1 MNTLKNTIAVICLI
15 FMSSAAYGQIK
26 MPAASPTFEL
36 SGTIGLSKVKVVYSR
51 PSAKGRQVFGDL
63 VPYGEVW
70 RTGAN
75 SSTKLSFDQTVIL
88 EGNSLE
94 AGDYALYTI
103 PGIDEWT
110 IIISNNTELWGAQ
123 GYDEKDDILRFNVP
137 AKSVSSHYESFTI
150 SFSDFTMNSAYLNMK
165 WEKSKAKFKIE
176 QDIDSQVMAQIKEQ
190 VIDAE
195 PENAG
200 VYYQAANYYFIAD
213 KDNKM
218 ALDFI
223 NKAIEGG
230 QDRYWTYHLKAKIQA
245 RLGMKMEAETTAK
258 KSIEKAREAGN
269 MDYVRLN
276 EKLIAE
282 LE

>member
-1 MNTLKNTIAVICLI
+1 
-15 FMSSAAYGQIK
+15 MSSVAYGQIK
-26 MPAASPTFEL
+26 IPAASPTFEL
-36 SGTIGLSKVKVVYSR
+36 NGTVGLSKVKVVYSR
-51 PSAKGRQVFGDL
+51 PSTKGRVVFGDL

-75 SSTKLSFDQTVIL
+75 SSTKLSFDQTVSL

-103 PGIDEWT
+103 PGTDEWT
-110 IIISNNTELWGAQ
+110 IIISKNTELWGAQ

-176 QDIDSQVMAQIKEQ
+176 QDIDPQIMAQIKEQ
-190 VIDAE
+190 VIDSE

-200 VYYQAANYYFIAD
+200 VYYQAANYYFTTD

-230 QDRYWTYHLKAKIQA
+230 QDRYWIYHLKAKIQA

-276 EKLIAE
+276 EKLIAG
-282 LE
+282 LK